1 MNVASFFKQYELV
14 ENPFRA
20 EEARHDSVF
29 TRIEGVCHHPDYAK
43 FRGDFG
49 QPSTAIV
56 FGERGSGKTAIR
68 MQVEHDLIE
77 YNRLNP
83 EHRCLAIN
91 YDELNP
97 ILDRLH
103 QHSRSNKPD
112 DTLAK
117 MRLVDHID
125 GILATIV
132 PKIVDQALRENRSEA
147 PLITDGAFLARLRM
161 YDPAAK
167 RDILLLQGCY
177 DRPEDG
183 DLRTW
188 RLRRAMRAGTTRPIA
203 IWRWVGVI
211 FGTMGLGGILC
222 LLLCDLQEQRWL
234 WITAIAVVCAIAAF
248 ALGRFGWLWFKVNR
262 VASGLARTL
271 RVMNRPT
278 LSFRRSLVSLPPED
292 VLGGELPSSTSDDA
306 HFAMLKRLQRVIRPL
321 GYRSI
326 MVLFD
331 RVDEPTLV
339 NGEPSRMRSVVWPLL
354 NNKFLQ
360 QDGFGMKM
368 LLPLDLK
375 HLLYRESQDF
385 FREARLDKQNLIDRL
400 SWSGA
405 MLYDLCTARVNACRQ
420 SDAPP
425 MSLTDFFDDSVT
437 HQDLID
443 ALDQMQ
449 QPRDAF
455 KLMYTVIQEHCAGI
469 PEETPQ
475 WKIPKLVLDNVRRN
489 QVDRLS
495 GMLRG
500 TRPA

>member
-1 MNVASFFKQYELV
+1 MNIASFFKHYGLL

-20 EEARHDSVF
+20 EEARHDAVF
-29 TRIEGVCHHPDYAK
+29 SRIESACHHPDYAK
-43 FRGDFG
+43 FRGDFEK
-49 QPSTAIV
+49 PATAIV

-68 MQVEHDLIE
+68 MQVERDIAEH
-77 YNRLNP
+77 NRLNP
-83 EHRCLAIN
+83 ENRCLAIK

-103 QHSRSNKPD
+103 QHLRKTSPD
-112 DTLAK
+112 ETLAK

-125 GILATIV
+125 GMLSTIV
-132 PKIVDQALRENRSEA
+132 PEIVDQALRENRSDP
-147 PLITDGAFLARLRM
+147 PLITDGSFMARLRM
-161 YDPAAK
+161 YDPSTK
-167 RDILLLQGCY
+167 RDMLLLQACY
-177 DRPEDG
+177 DRPEEA

-188 RLRRAMRAGTTRPIA
+188 RLRRGIRAGSTRPLNF
-203 IWRWVGVI
+203 WRWVAVVFGIAGV
-211 FGTMGLGGILC
+211 GT
-222 LLLCDLQEQRWL
+222 LLWTLLIQPQEQRWL
-234 WITAIAVVCAIAAF
+234 WIAAIVILLGISLA
-248 ALGRFGWLWFKVNR
+248 ALGRFTWLWFKINSIAR
-262 VASGLARTL
+262 ELSRTL
-271 RVMNRPT
+271 RVLNRSA
-278 LSFRRSLVSLPPED
+278 LSFRKSLASLHPDD
-292 VLGGELPSSTSDDA
+292 VLGGDLPSSRSDDA

-326 MVLFD
+326 IVLFD

-339 NGEPSRMRSVVWPLL
+339 NGEPSRMRSVVWPML

-360 QDGFGMKM
+360 MDGFGIKM

-375 HLLYRESQDF
+375 HQLYRESQDF

-400 SWSGA
+400 TWSGA
-405 MLYDLCTARVNACRQ
+405 MLYDLCTARLNACREP
-420 SDAPP
+420 DAEP
-425 MSLTDFFDDSVT
+425 MSLRDFFDESVT
-437 HQDLID
+437 HQDLVD
-443 ALDQMQ
+443 ALDQMH

-455 KLMYTVIQEHCAGI
+455 KLMYSVIQEHCAGI

-475 WKIPKLVLDNVRRN
+475 WKIPKLVLDNVRRD